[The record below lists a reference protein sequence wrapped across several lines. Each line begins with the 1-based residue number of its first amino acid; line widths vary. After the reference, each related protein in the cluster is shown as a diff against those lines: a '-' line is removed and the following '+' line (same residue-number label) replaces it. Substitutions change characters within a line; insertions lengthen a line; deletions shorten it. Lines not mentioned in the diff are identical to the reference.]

1 MMEFLWGMMEAY
13 QQVVWL
19 AAGFFLWFLAA
30 IMGISFIHDRRTKT
44 ILSGRISALRV
55 KGDMTKGQGMY
66 FPIVTY
72 TTADGMAMDA
82 ETRNGSSK
90 LADKIPGQRVKIM
103 PDPHEPRVA
112 TVFDG
117 SGMAIML
124 ILFFLGIIPAGI
136 GITQYPLTIYTFV
149 TLAVFAVWMSWKL
162 SHIIRPRRE
171 WESREQFRKRK
182 TEQLLKERAAL
193 PQIDQSQ
200 ALLQL
205 RKMENLIYRFIPLSL
220 LVGLVFIGAGT
231 LLAHNVG
238 GIWKNR
244 HHAEGTVVAWDRT
257 TGTSS
262 YLPVVEFRDAHDQ
275 PVRFTDK
282 IGHSTPNTAIGQ
294 NVDVVFDINDPTLAM
309 LSAGIPLTFLIV
321 MACWA
326 VGLMI
331 LWTTARNAT
340 TIRNRRK
347 HGYTPGKDRG

>member
-30 IMGISFIHDRRTKT
+30 IMGISFIHDHRTKT
-44 ILSGRISALRV
+44 ILPAHISALRV

-72 TTADGMAMDA
+72 TTADGMA
-82 ETRNGSSK
+82 
-90 LADKIPGQRVKIM
+90 
-103 PDPHEPRVA
+103 
-112 TVFDG
+112 
-117 SGMAIML
+117 IML
-124 ILFFLGIIPAGI
+124 ILFFFGIIPAGI

-182 TEQLLKERAAL
+182 TEQLLQERAAL
-193 PQIDQSQ
+193 PRIDQSQ

-205 RKMENLIYRFIPLSL
+205 RKMDNLIYRFIPLSL

-238 GIWKNR
+238 GVWKNR
-244 HHAEGTVVAWDRT
+244 HHAEGTIVAWDRT
-257 TGTSS
+257 TGSSS
-262 YLPVVEFRDAHDQ
+262 YFPVIEFRDAHDK
-275 PVRFTDK
+275 PVRFTDNV
-282 IGHSTPNTAIGQ
+282 GHSTPNTAIGQ

-309 LSAGIPLTFLIV
+309 LSAGVPVTFLIV

-331 LWTTARNAT
+331 LWTTAQNAT
-340 TIRNRRK
+340 TIRKRRK
-347 HGYTPGKDRG
+347 HGYTPGKDRA